1 MYNIIYERGYTKQQ
15 IFSVD
20 KASLYWKNIPSKTFI
35 AGEEKSMLGFK
46 ALKERL
52 ALLSGANMQL
62 VILTEVS
69 VHLLLWKP

>member
-1 MYNIIYERGYTKQQ
+1 
-15 IFSVD
+15 
-20 KASLYWKNIPSKTFI
+20 
-35 AGEEKSMLGFK
+35 MLGFK

-69 VHLLLWKP
+69 VHLLL